1 MTKAI
6 DFYYDFISP
15 ASYLAWTQLP
25 ELCKRTGAVIHYKPV
40 LLGGVF
46 KAIGN
51 TSPATIPA
59 KWTWFKK
66 DLERH
71 AQHYG
76 VPYVLNPHFI
86 FSTVSAMRGA
96 IWALEAGQIEAY
108 NRAMFTAAWAEGKDL
123 SSADVLAEVL
133 GTAGFD
139 APVVIQAMAL
149 PQNKSALIEASNAA
163 AARGVFGAPT
173 FFVDG
178 ELYFGQDRLE
188 WVERALR

>member
-25 ELCKRTGAVIHYKPV
+25 ALCKRTGAVIHYKPV

-51 TSPATIPA
+51 TSPATVPA
-59 KWTWFKK
+59 KWAWFRK
-66 DLERH
+66 DLERY
-71 AQHYG
+71 ARHYD

-96 IWALEAGQIEAY
+96 IWALESGQIEAY

-123 SSADVLAEVL
+123 SSAEVL
-133 GTAGFD
+133 TEVLSAAGFD
-139 APVVIQAMAL
+139 AAAVMQAMAL
-149 PQNKSALIEASNAA
+149 PQNKSALIEACEAA
-163 AARGVFGAPT
+163 AARGVFGAPS
-173 FFVDG
+173 FFVDD
-178 ELYFGQDRLE
+178 ELFFGQDRLE
-188 WVERALR
+188 WVERALG